1 MIRNN
6 VLEYIDDIEDIQ
18 ESSEVAVIE
27 AMIESFDKS
36 FMIMENYTGE
46 SMEDFNIF
54 QESKKEKGILDTVK
68 EKSKK
73 DDNKFITILAFI
85 PRLVMAIVDSIKRK
99 LKDSDIAKK
108 LENAGNKLNNISDQI
123 EKEARV
129 KELNKIFAE
138 QGEECYL
145 DEKTGKIKFKRT
157 REGLFTRLA
166 LVSGLIFSTHNLFKR
181 IKDKFDINKPS
192 EIESF
197 ISDCDKIIHG
207 DHTVSKIDIFT
218 GGIDALGSIMRDI
231 SSVTGEISLLGE
243 GIKTM
248 TNDIIKK
255 DMIKDIPNEKKQKV
269 MKSINDLS
277 GRITKISGMITGAVG
292 SLGIITKIGGLIEDI
307 SDDVKSENELVK
319 ECMRDISVSKD
330 DELKAKVDGLRSKN
344 PKANG
349 ESDSAY
355 EKRINNLRIDLIDR
369 WWSAHPEKQ
378 QEIREEGAATY
389 KDWLKKRKA
398 DAKQRKRG
406 S

>member
-6 VLEYIDDIEDIQ
+6 VLEYIDDIEEVQ

-46 SMEDFNIF
+46 SIEDFNIF
-54 QESKKEKGILDTVK
+54 QESKKETGILDTVK
-68 EKSKK
+68 KKSKK
-73 DDNKFITILAFI
+73 DDNKLITILAFI

-99 LKDSDIAKK
+99 LKDSDIAEK
-108 LENAGNKLNNISDQI
+108 LKNAGNKLNNIPDKK
-123 EKEARV
+123 EKESRV

-181 IKDKFDINKPS
+181 IREKFNVNNTT
-192 EIESF
+192 EIQSF

-218 GGIDALGSIMRDI
+218 GGIDALGSIMKDI
-231 SSVTGEISLLGE
+231 TSVTAEISLLGE

-255 DMIKDIPNEKKQKV
+255 DMIKDIPNEKKQEV
-269 MKSINDLS
+269 VKSINELS
-277 GRITKISGMITGAVG
+277 GRISKISGMITGAVG
-292 SLGIITKIGGLIEDI
+292 SLGIITQIGGLIEDI
-307 SDDVKSENELVK
+307 SNDVRNENELVK

-330 DELKAKVDGLRSKN
+330 AELKAKVDGLRSKN

-355 EKRINNLRIDLIDR
+355 EERINNLRIDIIDK
-369 WWSAHPEKQ
+369 WWDAHPEKQ

-389 KDWLKKRKA
+389 KDWLKKKRA
-398 DAKQRKRG
+398 DSKKKKRG